1 MDEYLL
7 KWSTRNNVVQCLY
20 IIVTLLI
27 EAKNCQLKLLTK
39 GNQNKSL
46 TCFQK
51 ILMWFQK

>member
-46 TCFQK
+46 ICFQK
-51 ILMWFQK
+51 ILMWF